1 MPDSAG
7 SAGRAEREGMTLA
20 AALLAAMAAL
30 AGCAGAPPPA
40 TPVQTIA
47 FETGPCFGA
56 CPVYRLTVN
65 SDGSGTFEGRRFTA
79 VTGPRPFR
87 ATPAQ
92 YRAFAAQL
100 EPLRPAAGEV
110 RYSGEACR
118 SMATDLPSAEV
129 TWRSR
134 RGEQRLYFYYGC
146 DMERNRAIA
155 ERLTA
160 APGLLPIG
168 DFIRPS
174 R

>member
-1 MPDSAG
+1 MRRLA
-7 SAGRAEREGMTLA
+7 LA
-20 AALLAAMAAL
+20 AAFAAL
-30 AGCAGAPPPA
+30 PACATPGPA
-40 TPVQTIA
+40 TPVETIT

-56 CPVYRLTVN
+56 CPIYRMTIN
-65 SDGSGTFEGRRFTA
+65 SDGSGIFEGRRFTA
-79 VTGPRPFR
+79 VTGTRAFR

-92 YRAFAAQL
+92 YRAFAAHL
-100 EPLRPAAGEV
+100 APLRPASGTV

-134 RGEQRLYFYYGC
+134 RGEQGLYFYYGC
-146 DMERNRAIA
+146 DMQRNRAIA

-160 APGLLPIG
+160 APDLLPIG
-168 DFIRPS
+168 DFIRAA